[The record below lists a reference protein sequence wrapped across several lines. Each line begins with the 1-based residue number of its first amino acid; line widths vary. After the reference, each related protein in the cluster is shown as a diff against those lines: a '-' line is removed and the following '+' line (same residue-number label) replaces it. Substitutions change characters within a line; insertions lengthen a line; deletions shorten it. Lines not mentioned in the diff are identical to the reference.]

1 MRNLNIKNDEAYE
14 LASEIAKMTGKSLT
28 LVVTEALRSSKRMM
42 TRAEV
47 TSKWDA
53 IEEGNKNRWKEP
65 FLSTGHGDLL
75 YDEKGLPK

>member
-14 LASEIAKMTGKSLT
+14 LASEIAKLTGKSLT

-53 IEEGNKNRWKEP
+53 IEEDNKNRWKEP
-65 FLSTGHGDLL
+65 FLSTRHGDLL